1 MKKQF
6 CDNLKT
12 ARLNKGF
19 SQSFVAEQINVAR
32 STYSLYENGKREPNI
47 DKIKKLA
54 SLLDVTASELLGVPN
69 FEISKIEILARNY
82 KDYYFDDES
91 LKIIGAMLDKLKKE
105 KE

>member
-12 ARLNKGF
+12 ARNNKGF
-19 SQSFVAEQINVAR
+19 SQSFVADQINVAR

-54 SLLDVTASELLGVPN
+54 NLLDVTASELLGVPN
-69 FEISKIEILARNY
+69 FEISEIEILARNY